1 MSLLSTVMT
10 LWLAAAPVERPA
22 LVVQAPDSPVRLN
35 QATILAAT
43 EGPPVL
49 LYSATNLT
57 DHQLEQFTVMAFIF
71 NADGMLKARQAA
83 PARRTLDASGTK
95 YSTMVLDGSPLEPSD
110 VIVVGVDQAQRVDS
124 DVWWRADLQ
133 AAAEAAAR
141 RKKP

>member
-1 MSLLSTVMT
+1 MV
-10 LWLAAAPVERPA
+10 
-22 LVVQAPDSPVRLN
+22 
-35 QATILAAT
+35 
-43 EGPPVL
+43 
-49 LYSATNLT
+49 
-57 DHQLEQFTVMAFIF
+57 FIF
-71 NADGMLKARQAA
+71 NADGTLKARQVA

-124 DVWWRADLQ
+124 EVWWRADLQ